1 VRRICVLA
9 AVGLIAAGAA
19 QASSPPR
26 LTVYAASSLTNVL
39 PKLAPGDRYSF
50 GGSNA
55 LAAQIAQGAPADVF
69 ASANT
74 KLPAQLHAQKLCSAP
89 IVFAKNE
96 LVVVVPSRNPA
107 HVTTLRGLTR
117 RGVKVV
123 VAAAGVPVGDY
134 TAKVLA
140 RTGISRAIGRNIVS
154 REDDVRSVLAKVAL
168 GEADAGFV
176 YATDARTV
184 AGKVKVVR
192 IPARAQPAVAY
203 GACVVSSSSHPGAAL
218 AYIRGL
224 LAPRGQRMLRA
235 AGFLRP

>member
-1 VRRICVLA
+1 VRLAVCALA
-9 AVGLIAAGAA
+9 AAALLAGAA
-19 QASSPPR
+19 QAATTR
-26 LTVYAASSLTNVL
+26 ITVYAAASLTDVL
-39 PKLAPGDRYSF
+39 PKLAPHDRYSF

-55 LAAQIAQGAPADVF
+55 LAAQIEAGAPADVF

-74 KLPAQLHAQKLCSAP
+74 KLPAQLHAKGLCSKP
-89 IVFAKNE
+89 VVFARNE

-107 HVTTLRGLTR
+107 HVTSLRSLAR
-117 RGVKVV
+117 PGVKIV
-123 VAAAGVPVGDY
+123 VAAAGVPAGDY

-140 RTGISRAIGRNIVS
+140 RTGLEAAIERNVVS
-154 REDDVRSVLAKVAL
+154 RETDVREVLAKVAL

-192 IPARAQPAVAY
+192 IPARAQPVVAY
-203 GACVVSSSSHPGAAL
+203 GACIVSSSKHGAA
-218 AYIRGL
+218 ASAFIRSL
-224 LAPRGQRMLRA
+224 LAPRGQATLLR